1 MALRDDQITSFE
13 ENSIMSEVKIGN
25 RAVGGRHP
33 FYVIAEIG
41 INHNG
46 DLDIAKQLID
56 VAVAAG
62 CDAVKFQKR
71 TVDVVYTPEELA
83 RPRENPFGPTNGDLK
98 RGLEFGHA
106 EYHEIDAYCAKKN
119 IAWFASCWDEASVDF
134 IDHFDPPAYKI
145 ASASLTDDDLLRH
158 TRAKGKAIILSTGMS
173 SLEQIDHAVQVLGK
187 KDLIILHSSST
198 YPAHYEE
205 LNLRVIPVLA
215 QQFDVPVGY
224 SGHET
229 GIPSSVAAAALGAC
243 VVERHLTLDRAMW
256 GSDHAASLEPNG
268 ITRLVRDIR
277 LVETALGDGVKR
289 VLDREKP
296 VIEKL
301 RRVHGPRIQGA

>member
-1 MALRDDQITSFE
+1 
-13 ENSIMSEVKIGN
+13 MSEIKIGD
-25 RAVGGRHP
+25 RIIGGRNP
-33 FYVIAEIG
+33 CYVIAEIG

-56 VAVAAG
+56 VAVSAG
-62 CDAVKFQKR
+62 ADAVKFQKR

-98 RGLEFGHA
+98 RGLEFDYEQYA
-106 EYHEIDAYCAKKN
+106 EIDAYCDQKN

-134 IDHFDPPAYKI
+134 IDHFNPPAYKI
-145 ASASLTDDDLLRH
+145 ASASLTDDDLLAH
-158 TRAKGKAIILSTGMS
+158 TRSKGKPIILSTGMS
-173 SLEQIDHAVQVLGK
+173 SLEQIDHAVQILGK
-187 KDLIILHSSST
+187 QDLIILHSSST

-215 QQFDVPVGY
+215 HQFAVPVGY

-229 GIPSSVAAAALGAC
+229 GIPSSVAALALGAC
-243 VVERHLTLDRAMW
+243 MVERHLTLDRAMW

-268 ITRLVRDIR
+268 LTRLVRDIR
-277 LVETALGDGVKR
+277 LVETAMGDGVKR

-296 VIEKL
+296 IIEKL
-301 RRVHGPRIQGA
+301 RRVHGPRIQAL